1 MNNTKTLAIVAVLIA
16 ATLVVGVTFAA
27 ATTHSAFAYKKDN
40 GKDRKDMKGKDARD
54 NGNSNS
60 NANTVTVQADKQKA
74 SVSGFDNTA
83 EQEAQN
89 LICTHPSSTCVSEG
103 SETNS
108 TDTTD
113 NGDDGHSHP
122 GS

>member
-1 MNNTKTLAIVAVLIA
+1 MMDDEYEQHKNFSNSCYPNGSNISSRSNKFA
-16 ATLVVGVTFAA
+16 AT
-27 ATTHSAFAYKKDN
+27 TTHSALAYQKKRGD
-40 GKDRKDMKGKDARD
+40 DRKDKERD
-54 NGNSNS
+54 NGS
-60 NANTVTVQADKQKA
+60 ANGNTDTAQINKQKA

-108 TDTTD
+108 TD
-113 NGDDGHSHP
+113 NSG
-122 GS
+122 

>member
-1 MNNTKTLAIVAVLIA
+1 MTNIMNNTKTLAIVAILTA

-27 ATTHSAFAYKKDN
+27 TTTHSALAYQKKRGD
-40 GKDRKDMKGKDARD
+40 DRKDKERD
-54 NGNSNS
+54 NGS
-60 NANTVTVQADKQKA
+60 ANGNTDTAQINKQKA

-89 LICTHPSSTCVSEG
+89 LICTHPSATCVSEG

-108 TDTTD
+108 TD
-113 NGDDGHSHP
+113 NSGE
-122 GS
+122 